1 MEEKVLDVAKIVA
14 DLKSKRDQIDRAIEA
29 LEGSGPRHRAVKMSA
44 SASSTMLSATPGR
57 KRGRLTAA
65 GRKRLSEAMKR
76 RWAERRKK
84 G

>member
-1 MEEKVLDVAKIVA
+1 MDVAKIVA
-14 DLKSKRDQIDRAIEA
+14 DLKSERDRIGRAIEA
-29 LEGSGPRHRAVKMSA
+29 LEGSGPRQRAAKMSV
-44 SASSTMLSATPGR
+44 SASSTMSSATPGK